1 MFRFAD
7 VKAQLAGVGAE
18 VRPGPPGYVPDLPQG
33 GIVVASILPGPGQ
46 GTDATTDIGALTIR
60 VVGPQGDYDATE
72 DLAWA
77 CDRALRRDDTGPWGL
92 RTVAYCRRQGG
103 GPGLDHYDIAAR
115 RWHFTSSYLIESAAE
130 VPGT

>member
-7 VKAQLAGVGAE
+7 VKAQLAGVAAE
-18 VRPGPPGYVPDLPQG
+18 VRPGPPGYVPDLPQAF
-33 GIVVASILPGPGQ
+33 VVASILPGPGQ
-46 GTDATTDIGALTIR
+46 GTDNTTDIGALQLR
-60 VVGPQGDYDATE
+60 VVGPQGDYDAAE

-77 CDRALRRDDTGPWGL
+77 CDRAVRRDDTGPWGL
-92 RTVAYCRRQGG
+92 RTVQSCRRQGG
-103 GPGLDHYDIAAR
+103 GPGLDHYDMPTR